1 MGSASRV
8 KPKKLAGKLLIIR
21 EHFGYTGLQMAEK
34 LGDDEITVQRTDI
47 PRFEKGIREP
57 SLIVLLRYAKL
68 VNVSTD
74 VLIDD
79 KLELPKKLPDYS
91 QKTFHTGN

>member
-8 KPKKLAGKLLIIR
+8 KPKKLPDKLLAIR
-21 EHFGYTGLQMAEK
+21 QYLGYTGKELADK
-34 LGDDEITVQRTDI
+34 LSDNEIKVQRTDI

-57 SLIVLLRYAKL
+57 SLIILLKYAKL
-68 VNVSTD
+68 VKISTD

-79 KLELPKKLPDYS
+79 EMDLPKLDLV
-91 QKTFHTGN
+91 

>member
-1 MGSASRV
+1 MGSAGRV
-8 KPKKLAGKLLIIR
+8 KPKKLAGKLSAIR
-21 EHFGYTGLQMAEK
+21 EYLNFTGLQIAEK
-34 LGDDEITVQRTDI
+34 LSDDEITVQRTDI

-57 SLIVLLRYAKL
+57 SLIILLRYAKL

-79 KLELPKKLPDYS
+79 EKDLPHSLES
-91 QKTFHTGN
+91 N

>member
-8 KPKKLAGKLLIIR
+8 KPKKLPDKLLAIR
-21 EHFGYTGLQMAEK
+21 QFLGYTGQEMAAK
-34 LGDDEITVQRTDI
+34 LSDSEIKVQRTDI

-68 VNVSTD
+68 VKISTD
-74 VLIDD
+74 DLIDD
-79 KLELPKKLPDYS
+79 KTDLLNNLTK
-91 QKTFHTGN
+91 